1 MVEVLIGI
9 ISGIV
14 TGGGMGGGTILIL
27 LLTLF
32 TGMEQH
38 IAQASNIVFFI
49 PTALAAIWMNIKNKK
64 VNFKLGLITIV
75 SGMLG
80 AVIRS
85 NFSKSNRFWVFKKI
99 FWYFSFFY
107 CIKRNLFFGKGV
119 YFKKKKDIIN
129 LRKTKRRKM

>member
-49 PTALAAIWMNIKNKK
+49 PTALAAIW
-64 VNFKLGLITIV
+64 
-75 SGMLG
+75 
-80 AVIRS
+80 
-85 NFSKSNRFWVFKKI
+85 
-99 FWYFSFFY
+99 
-107 CIKRNLFFGKGV
+107 
-119 YFKKKKDIIN
+119 
-129 LRKTKRRKM
+129 